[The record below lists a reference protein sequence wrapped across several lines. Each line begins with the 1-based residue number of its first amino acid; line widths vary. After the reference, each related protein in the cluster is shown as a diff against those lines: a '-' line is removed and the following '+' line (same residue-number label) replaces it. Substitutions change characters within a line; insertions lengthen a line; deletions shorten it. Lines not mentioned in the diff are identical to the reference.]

1 MRELLADNS
10 EALFGDEMHVKH
22 SGQIQGLHAFGL
34 QQRRLQS
41 TTIGRRQGASW
52 PCCEEAALET
62 EDWVISLAE
71 LLSSRIWSE
80 STVVIKALLKRLQNL
95 VEQIGEGKSG
105 AAHHELFRLN
115 SPQRRRLELMLTE
128 YLNRFIVR
136 IRDNELYVVKQLQH
150 GNTVLDDFAFY
161 CFRQHS
167 RPAHGPSQ
175 SGSTAQPSQSSSA
188 LQANLTERGLPL
200 KSSNC

>member
-1 MRELLADNS
+1 MLRPCQVAGN
-10 EALFGDEMHVKH
+10 AP
-22 SGQIQGLHAFGL
+22 
-34 QQRRLQS
+34 
-41 TTIGRRQGASW
+41 TTCTITATCPLSDSCR

-62 EDWVISLAE
+62 EEWVISLAE
-71 LLSSRIWSE
+71 LLSSTIWSE
-80 STVVIKALLKRLQNL
+80 STVVNKALLRRLQNL

-105 AAHHELFRLN
+105 AARHELFRLN

-150 GNTVLDDFAFY
+150 GNTVLDDFAVY
-161 CFRQHS
+161 SSNKFRQHS
-167 RPAHGPSQ
+167 RPTHGPSQ

-188 LQANLTERGLPL
+188 LQATLTERGSPL
-200 KSSNC
+200 ESSNC